1 MYNSR
6 VNPKGNYGLWVIKRH
21 PLSSPP
27 ANVSLWR
34 KMLIMD
40 ESVCACGAGKVK
52 VAQSCPTLCNP
63 LDYNIHGI
71 PQARILEYVVIPFSR
86 DLPNP
91 GIRHRSPALKA
102 DSLPAEPSGKP
113 MEWGGRSVWEISGF
127 SVQFCCKPKPISKNV
142 VLIFYT
148 NYIYIYIHI
157 HVWWS
162 LRLSTDW
169 IWPTLT
175 ITHTHTHTLLVLF
188 LWRALM
194 SSLLCHHWLVC
205 ANDVQCA
212 AQGVK
217 SSKEFLW
224 EPLFIWLEW
233 WWGTRSVHL
242 TETAG
247 QARSETT
254 AFYSCDSS

>member
-1 MYNSR
+1 MSPNPYNVQYQSE
-6 VNPKGNYGLWVIKRH
+6 PQGKLWTLGNKEASLV
-21 PLSSPP
+21 LPP

-127 SVQFCCKPKPISKNV
+127 SVQFCCKPKPISKNI

-148 NYIYIYIHI
+148 NYIYIFTYMY
-157 HVWWS
+157 
-162 LRLSTDW
+162 DD
-169 IWPTLT
+169 P
-175 ITHTHTHTLLVLF
+175 
-188 LWRALM
+188 
-194 SSLLCHHWLVC
+194 
-205 ANDVQCA
+205 
-212 AQGVK
+212 
-217 SSKEFLW
+217 
-224 EPLFIWLEW
+224 
-233 WWGTRSVHL
+233 
-242 TETAG
+242 
-247 QARSETT
+247 
-254 AFYSCDSS
+254 